1 MLQHPPKFCRQ
12 ITVLFSFLVLLSK
25 KKHNL
30 RLQLLSLLLA
40 KAGPADTSKAQAK
53 FLNIQSVWISADEA
67 IQEGKNKTKV
77 RL

>member
-1 MLQHPPKFCRQ
+1 M
-12 ITVLFSFLVLLSK
+12 
-25 KKHNL
+25 HNL

-53 FLNIQSVWISADEA
+53 FLNIQSVWIRADEA
-67 IQEGKNKTKV
+67 IQEGRNKTKV